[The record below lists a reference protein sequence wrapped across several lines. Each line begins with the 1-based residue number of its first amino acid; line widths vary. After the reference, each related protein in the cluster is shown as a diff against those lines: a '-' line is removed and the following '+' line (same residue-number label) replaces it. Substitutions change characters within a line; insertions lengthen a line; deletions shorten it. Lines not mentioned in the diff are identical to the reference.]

1 MRSGKEM
8 DDPFLALLDEIRALY
23 LQKNADYGRE
33 GDPYANVRAAE
44 RFGVPAW
51 KAALIRAGDKMRRLE
66 KYASEGHL
74 TNESAE
80 DSMMDG
86 AVYHLIA
93 LVLHREMQR

>member
-1 MRSGKEM
+1 MRDM
-8 DDPFLALLDEIRALY
+8 NDPFLAVLDEIRQLY
-23 LQKNADYGRE
+23 LQKQADYGRE
-33 GDPYANVRAAE
+33 GDPYANIRAAE
-44 RFGVPAW
+44 RFGLPGW

-86 AVYHLIA
+86 AVYYLIA
-93 LVLHREMQR
+93 LVLHREVKRG